1 MLTNV
6 YHHKSTSVCKV
17 QFDWLKEL
25 FLTKIEIIFVC
36 YIINGHAPTLF
47 LFLEDKNTSNISITA
62 ELLRWNI

>member
-47 LFLEDKNTSNISITA
+47 LFLGDKNTRNISITA